1 MRWGKCLFN
10 YRKHRIPGAGPRYTK
25 DRKRKKTIT
34 PARWLNQNTVKRKRK
49 RVISDKGAK
58 RVENEENMKKD
69 RGKI

>member
-1 MRWGKCLFN
+1 
-10 YRKHRIPGAGPRYTK
+10 
-25 DRKRKKTIT
+25 
-34 PARWLNQNTVKRKRK
+34 LNQNTVKRKRK